1 MRIVNFKMR
10 TSNVERRTSNVE
22 VKKGLPHLL
31 RRSTFDVRRSTFV
44 LISLLTIAIQGCGYQ
59 QMGVDNANV
68 TPGYQWKSLY
78 RQDIQ
83 TVAVPI
89 FVNRTFRRGLETE
102 LTKSIIEQME
112 EHTPY
117 KVVPKERADTIL
129 EGEIVAAQTNTLST
143 DIETGLPQEQ
153 EYTIV
158 VSFTWKNLRTG
169 DILVQRRN
177 FDQKA
182 NFVPTLGESSTV
194 GSTNA
199 VQQLSLGIVQE
210 LQADW

>member
-1 MRIVNFKMR
+1 MMGTNAEVRMHK
-10 TSNVERRTSNVE
+10 SERGRFYFIHLSSFIIILTLF
-22 VKKGLPHLL
+22 LP
-31 RRSTFDVRRSTFV
+31 
-44 LISLLTIAIQGCGYQ
+44 GCGYQ
-59 QMGVDNANV
+59 QMGVDNANN

-83 TVAVPI
+83 TVAVPV
-89 FVNRTFRRGLETE
+89 FVNRTFRRGLEDE
-102 LTKSIIEQME
+102 LTKSVIEQME

-117 KVVPKERADTIL
+117 KVVPRERADTIL

-153 EYTIV
+153 LYTIV

-177 FDQKA
+177 FDQRS

-199 VQQLSLGIVQE
+199 IQQLGLAIVQE

>member
-1 MRIVNFKMR
+1 M
-10 TSNVERRTSNVE
+10 S
-22 VKKGLPHLL
+22 P
-31 RRSTFDVRRSTFV
+31 
-44 LISLLTIAIQGCGYQ
+44 
-59 QMGVDNANV
+59 
-68 TPGYQWKSLY
+68 PGYQWKSLY

-102 LTKSIIEQME
+102 LTKSVIEQME

-129 EGEIVAAQTNTLST
+129 EGEIVSAQTNTLST
-143 DIETGLPQEQ
+143 DIQTGLPQEQ

-177 FDQKA
+177 FDQRA
-182 NFVPTLGESSTV
+182 NFVATLGESSSV

-199 VQQLSLGIVQE
+199 IQQLSLAVVQE